1 MFSTRAGDAR
11 PVRIPRSSC
20 WRWSI
25 AFSMCISAS
34 SRTSSTGI
42 TNLLSRF
49 DLEPQM
55 NTDEHGYKSFL
66 SAFICVHLWFHHS
79 GINSS
84 SDFFAADD
92 PGDIAVFFQVEHHQ
106 RDLPFHA
113 QRDRR
118 QVHHAQLV
126 AQHLLVAEILV
137 ELGGLVFLG
146 VGRI

>member
-1 MFSTRAGDAR
+1 MFSTSAGEAR

-20 WRWSI
+20 WRCSI

-42 TNLLSRF
+42 ANPLSKF

-55 NTDEHGYKSFL
+55 NTDEHGYNSFL

-84 SDFFAADD
+84 ADFFAANDS
-92 PGDIAVFFQVEHHQ
+92 GDIAVLFQVEHDQ
-106 RDLPFHA
+106 WDFSLHA
-113 QRDRR
+113 
-118 QVHHAQLV
+118 
-126 AQHLLVAEILV
+126 
-137 ELGGLVFLG
+137 
-146 VGRI
+146 